1 MAVVVG
7 VMAGLVELLQMAVE
21 TGQALEQ
28 VQQVRLTQE
37 AVEVEAVEQVRL
49 DWVAQAALAL
59 SSSSTK

>member
-7 VMAGLVELLQMAVE
+7 VMAGLLELLQMAVE

>member
-37 AVEVEAVEQVRL
+37 AVEVVAVEQVRL
-49 DWVAQAALAL
+49 DWAAQAALAL
-59 SSSSTK
+59 SS

>member
-49 DWVAQAALAL
+49 DWAAQAALAL
-59 SSSSTK
+59 SS

>member
-49 DWVAQAALAL
+49 DWVAQAGLAL